1 MPPPN
6 LIIKFWSFSMFK
18 KNSSLII
25 LCLIISACTTV
36 DVHNQ
41 EGEPSKYVDYTAA
54 NKSSSVGI
62 ESNDIVAVSEKMIR
76 SMLGNPLLSGRSIS
90 PRIQLDESL
99 LRNKGTTRINKELIT
114 NRMRINLN
122 RAANGRLIFVSREN
136 IVAVEKERAMKS
148 SGIVDGGT
156 LRSTTAT
163 AGVDFRLVGTIS
175 GQAGLHNGDVI
186 SRYHQITFEMVDM
199 ELGTIVWGDIYEFK
213 KSAVDDA
220 AYR

>member
-1 MPPPN
+1 
-6 LIIKFWSFSMFK
+6 MFR
-18 KNSSLII
+18 NIYALMVI
-25 LCLIISACTTV
+25 CLMISGCTTV
-36 DVHNQ
+36 DVNNQ
-41 EGEPSKYVDYTAA
+41 AGEPTKYIDYTTA

-76 SMLGNPLLSGRSIS
+76 SMLANPMLTGRSIS
-90 PRIQLDESL
+90 PRIQLDETL
-99 LRNKGTTRINKELIT
+99 IRNKGTTRINKELIT

-136 IVAVEKERAMKS
+136 IVAVEKERAMKL

-156 LRSTTAT
+156 IRSTAAT

-175 GQAGLHNGDVI
+175 GQTGIHSGDVV
-186 SRYHQITFEMVDM
+186 SKYHQITFEMIDM
-199 ELGTIVWGDIYEFK
+199 ELGTVVWGDIYEFK
-213 KSAVDDA
+213 KTAIDDA

>member
-1 MPPPN
+1 MV
-6 LIIKFWSFSMFK
+6 I
-18 KNSSLII
+18 
-25 LCLIISACTTV
+25 CLMISGCTTV
-36 DVHNQ
+36 DVKNQ
-41 EGEPSKYVDYTAA
+41 AGEPSKYIDYTAA

-76 SMLGNPLLSGRSIS
+76 SMLANPMLTGRSIS
-90 PRIQLDESL
+90 PRIQLDEAL
-99 LRNKGTTRINKELIT
+99 IRNKGTTRINKELIT

-148 SGIVDGGT
+148 GGIVDGGT
-156 LRSTTAT
+156 IRSTAAT

-175 GQAGLHNGDVI
+175 GQTGIHSGDVV
-186 SRYHQITFEMVDM
+186 SKYHQITFEMIDM
-199 ELGTIVWGDIYEFK
+199 ELGTVVWGDIYEFK
-213 KSAVDDA
+213 KTAIDDA